1 MSIYIYTLHKA
12 RHPKYPKID
21 HGGCALGLG
30 RSGTGAESSR
40 DTLHHLRRGRCA
52 MEKLGISWD
61 SVTFCRLFIGY
72 PPWKKVINMDI
83 YGISWD
89 FMGFHGI
96 S

>member
-1 MSIYIYTLHKA
+1 
-12 RHPKYPKID
+12 
-21 HGGCALGLG
+21 
-30 RSGTGAESSR
+30 
-40 DTLHHLRRGRCA
+40 

-89 FMGFHGI
+89 FIRWVIYSFSTMEKNM
-96 S
+96 